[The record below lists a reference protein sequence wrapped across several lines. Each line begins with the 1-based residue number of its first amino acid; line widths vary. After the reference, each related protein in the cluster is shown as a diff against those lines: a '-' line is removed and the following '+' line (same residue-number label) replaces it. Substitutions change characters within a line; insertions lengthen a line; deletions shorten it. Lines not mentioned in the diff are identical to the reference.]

1 MPLKLNTVIKGYK
14 ARKFLHTHRG
24 AYREEYAQHRHQS
37 IEEFVRE
44 AMKSCPFKMP
54 VTYECF
60 GKGKRSL
67 KKEEKC

>member
-1 MPLKLNTVIKGYK
+1 MRLGS
-14 ARKFLHTHRG
+14 FLHTHRG

-37 IEEFVRE
+37 IEEFVSE

-60 GKGKRSL
+60 GKGKRS
-67 KKEEKC
+67 